1 MADTLVGAGAV
12 VRSHAR
18 IATLP
23 DKARTYMIQMCK
35 HFAHKVEATFDD
47 THGRIALGDR
57 VCELEVSAPD
67 VLRISLTADDEAG
80 LHAIEDVVDR
90 HLRRFAFKEELT
102 IQWVEGA

>member
-47 THGRIALGDR
+47 VHGRIALGER
-57 VCELEVSAPD
+57 ICELEVSAPD
-67 VLRISLTADDEAG
+67 VLRISLTADDEMCNMA
-80 LHAIEDVVDR
+80 VVFTPDDTT
-90 HLRRFAFKEELT
+90 AACT
-102 IQWVEGA
+102 VVETSDGILPP